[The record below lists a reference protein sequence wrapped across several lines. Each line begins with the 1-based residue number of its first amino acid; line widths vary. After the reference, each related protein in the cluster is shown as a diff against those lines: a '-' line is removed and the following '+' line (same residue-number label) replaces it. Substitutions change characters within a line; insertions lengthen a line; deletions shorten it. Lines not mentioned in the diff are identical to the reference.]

1 MKTTEK
7 HQPRQKRAYS
17 KPQIERIKLDNEISM
32 VMMSPPGDP
41 PSGSINPDHFSI
53 NPFKLSNL

>member
-1 MKTTEK
+1 MKIIK
-7 HQPRQKRAYS
+7 KSKNIKKRTYS

-41 PSGSINPDHFSI
+41 NGSIQPEHFSI
-53 NPFKLSNL
+53 NPFKIPKF

>member
-1 MKTTEK
+1 MKTIKITK
-7 HQPRQKRAYS
+7 NIKKRTYS

-41 PSGSINPDHFSI
+41 DGSIQTEHFSI
-53 NPFKLSNL
+53 NPFKMPNL